1 MKNMNQLMRQAKKL
15 QEDLAKAQE
24 DLKDRTLEGSA
35 GGGAVK
41 IEMNGHREV
50 TAVKIDPEVVSQ
62 DDVETLQDLVLAA
75 IQDALAQVEELT
87 ANELGKYTRG
97 LNMPGLF

>member
-1 MKNMNQLMRQAKKL
+1 MNQLMKQAKKL
-15 QEDLAKAQE
+15 QEDIARAQE
-24 DLKDRTLEGSA
+24 ALKDRIVEGSA

-41 IEMNGHREV
+41 IAMNGHREV
-50 TAVKIDPEVVSQ
+50 TAVTIDPDVVDK

-75 IQDALAQVEELT
+75 ISDALSQVEELT
-87 ANELGKYTRG
+87 ASELGKYTRG

>member
-1 MKNMNQLMRQAKKL
+1 MNQLMRQAKKL
-15 QEDLAKAQE
+15 QEDMAKAQE
-24 DLKDRTLEGSA
+24 ELKERTVEGSA

-41 IEMNGHREV
+41 IQMNGHREV
-50 TAVKIDPEVVSQ
+50 MAVTIDPDVIDK

-75 IQDALAQVEELT
+75 IGDALTQVEELT